1 MADNWDNESTH
12 QMFRNKDEIT
22 KSRKTI
28 LLNIAHKLMS
38 LAGKNQEPKT
48 EFGNYENVKVED

>member
-22 KSRKTI
+22 KSRRGD
-28 LLNIAHKLMS
+28 LMNIAQKLMS
-38 LAGKNQEPKT
+38 MAGKKQEPKT
-48 EFGNYENVKVED
+48 EFGSYENVKVEE